1 MNLLAERLIAHVSR
15 SCAIWVVRAVTRL
28 VYKLQPSGLEV
39 LCVIEIERTLRGSV
53 LLVLVLRISVTN
65 FLNHS
70 IKLSEEFTRGSKLSN
85 QIQQLVSEL
94 GSYPR
99 FRYGYSEG
107 LGDALEASTKIEGK
121 GVSSSKTPEQM
132 AEIDKKAK
140 STIILSLADSVIR
153 EVAKETSVTGL
164 MEKLESLYMKKSLAN
179 RLYIKKRMFTLKMTE
194 GSSLDKH
201 IDEFNQVCDTLA
213 TIDEALDDEGKALL
227 LVSSLPGSY
236 KNFVDALMY
245 GRQALSLDEVKSA
258 LNTKELQEKRQNLDQ
273 ETGEGLTAKGQH
285 YKNQKKKQGKAKD
298 KNKTLKCFQCHKEGH
313 FKKDCPERKN
323 KQYKEQRSENGD
335 AAVVEKEGYESAGVL
350 IASDVDHEGKW
361 VLDSG
366 CSFHMC
372 PFKHH
377 FSEYQEYDGGRVMM
391 GNNAICRVIGIGVI
405 KLKLHDN
412 SILEL
417 KQVRHVPD
425 LKRNLIS
432 LGMLD
437 KIGCVV
443 KVQQGIISVVKGSLV
458 LLKGIRK
465 NGLYVLEGTT
475 VTRMVSVSSSSSVDK
490 TRLWHLRLGHMSLR
504 GLKKLS
510 KQGLLGSDT
519 IGEMVF
525 CEDCVLGKST
535 RTSFKSSV
543 HTTRSILDYIHSDL
557 WGPAQ
562 VVSLGGARYFL
573 SIIDD
578 FSRIVW
584 IYVLKS
590 KEQVF
595 EKFKNWKV
603 LVEKQTGKTV
613 KKLRTDNGLEFYNQV
628 FDEFC
633 AKEGI
638 ARHKTVR
645 MTPQQNGL
653 VERMNRTLMDKVR
666 CMMIQAKLPKNLWAE
681 ILNTAC
687 YLVNLSPSTAIEF
700 KTPFELW
707 YGKQASYKDLKVF
720 GCLSYAHISQGKLA
734 PRALKCVFIGYLE
747 GTKGYKLWCTD
758 LSPLRCIVSRDVKFN
773 EEAAVDS
780 IQRNSVRA
788 DQVHDE
794 HFEVESPGNLNQN
807 DDTESAGSAD
817 DIGRQESLQEAGST
831 QSQVMDYQLT
841 RDRQKRQSKAPKRY
855 GYADLIAFALHSAH
869 EINAEEPQNFKEAIN
884 CQYAKEWKKSMDEE
898 MTSLYKNCTWELVK
912 IPKNR
917 RIVGC
922 KWIYRIKEGMI
933 AAEPRRFKARLV
945 AKGYTQMEGVDFKEV
960 FSPVVRHASIR
971 VLMAITATQN
981 LELEQLDV
989 KTAFLHGNLQ
999 EEIFMSQ
1006 PEGYESPDRRDY
1018 VCLLKKS
1025 FYGLKQSPRQWY
1037 LKFDEFIT
1045 THGFQRS
1052 EIDALKTL
1060 LGTAFDMKDL
1070 GSAKRIFGV
1079 DIRRNRSEGL
1089 VFLSQEKY
1097 LKKILETFDME
1108 DSKPVQDPLAAH
1120 FKLCNLYC
1128 PKSEEERLEMANIP
1142 YAKAVGCLMY
1152 AMVLTRPDISHANF
1166 GTEEGLWGYVDS
1178 DYAGDLNRRRSLTG
1192 YLFMLNGC
1200 LINWKANLQHIV
1212 ALSTTEAE
1220 FTAAT
1225 EAAKEAIW
1233 LKGLITELGLK

>member
-1 MNLLAERLIAHVSR
+1 MATQKVD
-15 SCAIWVVRAVTRL
+15 
-28 VYKLQPSGLEV
+28 LEKFNGRNDFNMWKV
-39 LCVIEIERTLRGSV
+39 KIEA
-53 LLVLVLRISVTN
+53 LLVT
-65 FLNHS
+65 
-70 IKLSEEFTRGSKLSN
+70 
-85 QIQQLVSEL
+85 Q
-94 GSYPR
+94 
-99 FRYGYSEG
+99 G

-121 GVSSSKTPEQM
+121 GTSSSKTPEQM

-140 STIILSLADSVIR
+140 CTIILSLADSVIR
-153 EVAKETSVTGL
+153 EVAKETFVAGL

-179 RLYIKKRMFTLKMTE
+179 RLYIKKKMFTLKMTE
-194 GSSLDKH
+194 SSSLDKH

-245 GRQALSLDEVKSA
+245 GRQTLSLDEIKLA
-258 LNTKELQEKRQNLDQ
+258 LNTRELQEKRQNLDQ

-313 FKKDCPERKN
+313 FKRDCPERKN
-323 KQYKEQRSENGD
+323 KQHKEQRSENGD
-335 AAVVEKEGYESAGVL
+335 AAVVEEEGYESVGVL
-350 IASDVDHEGKW
+350 IASDVDQEGKW
-361 VLDSG
+361 VLDLG
-366 CSFHMC
+366 CSFHMY

-377 FSEYQEYDGGRVMM
+377 FFEYQEYDGGRVMM

-437 KIGCVV
+437 QIGCVV
-443 KVQQGIISVVKGSLV
+443 KVQQGIMSVVKGSLV
-458 LLKGIRK
+458 LLKGIKK

-475 VTRMVSVSSSSSVDK
+475 VTRMVSVSSSFSVDK

-504 GLKKLS
+504 GLKELS

-519 IGEMVF
+519 I
-525 CEDCVLGKST
+525 
-535 RTSFKSSV
+535 
-543 HTTRSILDYIHSDL
+543 
-557 WGPAQ
+557 
-562 VVSLGGARYFL
+562 
-573 SIIDD
+573 
-578 FSRIVW
+578 
-584 IYVLKS
+584 
-590 KEQVF
+590 
-595 EKFKNWKV
+595 
-603 LVEKQTGKTV
+603 V
-613 KKLRTDNGLEFYNQV
+613 KKLRTDNGLEFCNQV

-653 VERMNRTLMDKVR
+653 AERMNMTLMDKVR

-720 GCLSYAHISQGKLA
+720 DCLSYAHISQGKLA
-734 PRALKCVFIGYLE
+734 PRALKCVFIGYPE

-758 LSPLRCIVSRDVKFN
+758 LSPPRCIVSRDVKFN
-773 EEAAVDS
+773 EEAAVDK
-780 IQRNSVRA
+780 
-788 DQVHDE
+788 
-794 HFEVESPGNLNQN
+794 
-807 DDTESAGSAD
+807 SAESAD
-817 DIGRQESLQEAGST
+817 DIGRRESLQEAGST

-841 RDRQKRQSKAPKRY
+841 RDRHKRQSKAPKRY

-869 EINAEEPQNFKEAIN
+869 EINAEELQNFKEAIN
-884 CQYAKEWKKSMDEE
+884 S
-898 MTSLYKNCTWELVK
+898 
-912 IPKNR
+912 
-917 RIVGC
+917 
-922 KWIYRIKEGMI
+922 
-933 AAEPRRFKARLV
+933 EPRRFKAKLV
-945 AKGYTQMEGVDFKEV
+945 AKGYTQMEGIDFKEV

-1006 PEGYESPDRRDY
+1006 PEGYEAPDRRDY

-1025 FYGLKQSPRQWY
+1025 LYGLKQSPKQWY

-1045 THGFQRS
+1045 THGFQRCNYDCCVYLKQLSHEKHIYLLLYVNDMLIACEERS

-1060 LGTAFDMKDL
+1060 LGTTFDMNDL
-1070 GSAKRIFGV
+1070 GSVKRILGV

-1108 DSKPVQDPLAAH
+1108 DSKPVQGPLAAH

-1128 PKSEEERLEMANIP
+1128 PKSEEERLEMTNIP

-1152 AMVLTRPDISHANF
+1152 AMVLTRPDISHAVSVVSRYMASP
-1166 GTEEGLWGYVDS
+1166 GKEHWKRGEMDT
-1178 DYAGDLNRRRSLTG
+1178 
-1192 YLFMLNGC
+1192 
-1200 LINWKANLQHIV
+1200 KANLQHVV

-1233 LKGLITELGLK
+1233 LKGLITKLGLKQESVPIFCDSSSALHLCKNPAHHEKIKHIDIKLHFIRNEVSRGVIKMVKIHTDDNPSDMLTKVVPATKFKKCLDLVGICKT

>member
-1 MNLLAERLIAHVSR
+1 MATQKVD
-15 SCAIWVVRAVTRL
+15 
-28 VYKLQPSGLEV
+28 LEKFNGINDFNMWKV
-39 LCVIEIERTLRGSV
+39 KIEA
-53 LLVLVLRISVTN
+53 LLVT
-65 FLNHS
+65 
-70 IKLSEEFTRGSKLSN
+70 
-85 QIQQLVSEL
+85 Q
-94 GSYPR
+94 
-99 FRYGYSEG
+99 G

-121 GVSSSKTPEQM
+121 GGSSSKTPEQM
-132 AEIDKKAK
+132 AEIDKK
-140 STIILSLADSVIR
+140 VR
-153 EVAKETSVTGL
+153 
-164 MEKLESLYMKKSLAN
+164 
-179 RLYIKKRMFTLKMTE
+179 E

-213 TIDEALDDEGKALL
+213 KIDEALDDEGKALL
-227 LVSSLPGSY
+227 LVSSLLESY
-236 KNFVDALMY
+236 KNFFDALMY
-245 GRQALSLDEVKSA
+245 GRQSLSLDEVKSA
-258 LNTKELQEKRQNLDQ
+258 LNTRELQEKRENIDQ
-273 ETGEGLTAKGQH
+273 ETGEWLTAKGQH
-285 YKNQKKKQGKAKD
+285 YKKTEKKKKQRKAKD
-298 KNKTLKCFQCHKEGH
+298 KNKTLKCFQCHKE
-313 FKKDCPERKN
+313 
-323 KQYKEQRSENGD
+323 
-335 AAVVEKEGYESAGVL
+335 VVEEEGYESAGVL
-350 IASDVDHEGKW
+350 IASDVDQEGKW

-377 FSEYQEYDGGRVMM
+377 FSEYQEYGGGRVMM
-391 GNNAICRVIGIGVI
+391 GNNAICRVIGIRVI

-417 KQVRHVPD
+417 KQVRHVSD

-437 KIGCVV
+437 QIGCVV
-443 KVQQGIISVVKGSLV
+443 KVQQGIMSVVKGSLV

-475 VTRMVSVSSSSSVDK
+475 VIGMVLVSSSSSVDK

-504 GLKKLS
+504 GLKELS

-578 FSRIVW
+578 FSRRVW

-613 KKLRTDNGLEFYNQV
+613 KKLRTDNGLEFCNQV

-638 ARHKTVR
+638 ARHKIVR

-653 VERMNRTLMDKVR
+653 AERMNRTLMDKVR
-666 CMMIQAKLPKNLWAE
+666 SMMIQAKLPKNLWAE
-681 ILNTAC
+681 ILNTTR

-707 YGKQASYKDLKVF
+707 YGKQASYRDLKVF
-720 GCLSYAHISQGKLA
+720 GCLAYAHISQGKLA
-734 PRALKCVFIGYLE
+734 PRALKCVFIGYPE

-758 LSPLRCIVSRDVKFN
+758 LSPPRCIISRDVKFN

-780 IQRNSVRA
+780 IQRNSERA

-807 DDTESAGSAD
+807 DYTESAGSAD
-817 DIGRQESLQEAGST
+817 DIGRHESLQETGST

-869 EINAEEPQNFKEAIN
+869 EINAEEP
-884 CQYAKEWKKSMDEE
+884 
-898 MTSLYKNCTWELVK
+898 
-912 IPKNR
+912 
-917 RIVGC
+917 
-922 KWIYRIKEGMI
+922 
-933 AAEPRRFKARLV
+933 
-945 AKGYTQMEGVDFKEV
+945 
-960 FSPVVRHASIR
+960 
-971 VLMAITATQN
+971 
-981 LELEQLDV
+981 
-989 KTAFLHGNLQ
+989 
-999 EEIFMSQ
+999 
-1006 PEGYESPDRRDY
+1006 
-1018 VCLLKKS
+1018 
-1025 FYGLKQSPRQWY
+1025 
-1037 LKFDEFIT
+1037 
-1045 THGFQRS
+1045 
-1052 EIDALKTL
+1052 
-1060 LGTAFDMKDL
+1060 
-1070 GSAKRIFGV
+1070 
-1079 DIRRNRSEGL
+1079 
-1089 VFLSQEKY
+1089 
-1097 LKKILETFDME
+1097 
-1108 DSKPVQDPLAAH
+1108 
-1120 FKLCNLYC
+1120 
-1128 PKSEEERLEMANIP
+1128 
-1142 YAKAVGCLMY
+1142 
-1152 AMVLTRPDISHANF
+1152 
-1166 GTEEGLWGYVDS
+1166 
-1178 DYAGDLNRRRSLTG
+1178 
-1192 YLFMLNGC
+1192 
-1200 LINWKANLQHIV
+1200 
-1212 ALSTTEAE
+1212 
-1220 FTAAT
+1220 
-1225 EAAKEAIW
+1225 
-1233 LKGLITELGLK
+1233 

>member
-1 MNLLAERLIAHVSR
+1 MATQKVD
-15 SCAIWVVRAVTRL
+15 
-28 VYKLQPSGLEV
+28 LEKFNGRNDFNMWKV
-39 LCVIEIERTLRGSV
+39 KIEA
-53 LLVLVLRISVTN
+53 LLVT
-65 FLNHS
+65 
-70 IKLSEEFTRGSKLSN
+70 
-85 QIQQLVSEL
+85 Q
-94 GSYPR
+94 
-99 FRYGYSEG
+99 G
-107 LGDALEASTKIEGK
+107 LGDALEASTKIKGN
-121 GVSSSKTPEQM
+121 GVSSSKTQEQM

-140 STIILSLADSVIR
+140 GTIILSLADSVIR
-153 EVAKETSVTGL
+153 EVAKETSVAGL
-164 MEKLESLYMKKSLAN
+164 MKKLESLYKKKSLAN
-179 RLYIKKRMFTLKMTE
+179 RLYIKKSMFTLKMTE

-227 LVSSLPGSY
+227 LVSSLPESY
-236 KNFVDALMY
+236 KNFADALMY
-245 GRQALSLDEVKSA
+245 GRQTLSLDEVKSA
-258 LNTKELQEKRQNLDQ
+258 LNTRELHEKRQNLNQ
-273 ETGEGLTAKGQH
+273 ETGEGLTAKGQY
-285 YKNQKKKQGKAKD
+285 YKNTEKKKKQWKAKD

-313 FKKDCPERKN
+313 FKRDCPERKN
-323 KQYKEQRSENGD
+323 KQYKEQRSQNGD
-335 AAVVEKEGYESAGVL
+335 ASVVEEEGYESAGVL
-350 IASDVDHEGKW
+350 IASDEDHEGKW

-377 FSEYQEYDGGRVMM
+377 FSEYQEYDGGRVMV
-391 GNNAICRVIGIGVI
+391 GNDAICRVIGIGVI

-437 KIGCVV
+437 QIGCVV
-443 KVQQGIISVVKGSLV
+443 KVQQGIMSVVKGSLV
-458 LLKGIRK
+458 LLRGIRK

-475 VTRMVSVSSSSSVDK
+475 VTGMVSVSSSSNVDK
-490 TRLWHLRLGHMSLR
+490 TNLWHLRLGHMSLR
-504 GLKKLS
+504 GLKELS
-510 KQGLLGSDT
+510 KQGMLGSNT

-562 VVSLGGARYFL
+562 VVSLRGARYFL

-578 FSRIVW
+578 FSRRVW

-613 KKLRTDNGLEFYNQV
+613 KKLRTDNGLEFCNQV

-653 VERMNRTLMDKVR
+653 AERMNRTLMDKV
-666 CMMIQAKLPKNLWAE
+666 
-681 ILNTAC
+681 
-687 YLVNLSPSTAIEF
+687 
-700 KTPFELW
+700 
-707 YGKQASYKDLKVF
+707 SYKDLKVF
-720 GCLSYAHISQGKLA
+720 GCLGYAHISQGKLA
-734 PRALKCVFIGYLE
+734 PRALKCVFIGYPE

-758 LSPLRCIVSRDVKFN
+758 LSPPRCIVSRDVKFN

-794 HFEVESPGNLNQN
+794 HFEVESPSNLNQN

-869 EINAEEPQNFKEAIN
+869 EINAEEPHEIQNFKEAIN

-898 MTSLYKNCTWELVK
+898 MNSLYKNCTWELVK
-912 IPKNR
+912 RPKNR

-922 KWIYRIKEGMI
+922 KWIYRIKWGMTI
-933 AAEPRRFKARLV
+933 AELRRFKARLV

-960 FSPVVRHASIR
+960 FSPVVRHTSIR
-971 VLMAITATQN
+971 VLMAITTTKN

-1006 PEGYESPDRRDY
+1006 PEGYETPDRRDY

-1025 FYGLKQSPRQWY
+1025 LYSLKQSPRQWY

-1045 THGFQRS
+1045 THGFQRCNYDCCVYFKQLSHEKHIYLLLYVDDMLIACEKKS

-1070 GSAKRIFGV
+1070 GSAKRILGV

-1089 VFLSQEKY
+1089 VILSQEKY

-1108 DSKPVQDPLAAH
+1108 DSKPVQGPLAAH

-1152 AMVLTRPDISHANF
+1152 AMVLTRPDISH
-1166 GTEEGLWGYVDS
+1166 V
-1178 DYAGDLNRRRSLTG
+1178 
-1192 YLFMLNGC
+1192 
-1200 LINWKANLQHIV
+1200 ANLQHVV
-1212 ALSTTEAE
+1212 AFSTTEAE

-1225 EAAKEAIW
+1225 EAAKEVIW
-1233 LKGLITELGLK
+1233 LKGLITELGLKQESVPIFCDSSSALHLCKNPAHHEKTKHIDIKLHFIRNEVSRGVIKMVKIHTDDNPSDLLTKVVLATKFKKCLDLVGIYKT

>member
-1 MNLLAERLIAHVSR
+1 MATQKVD
-15 SCAIWVVRAVTRL
+15 
-28 VYKLQPSGLEV
+28 LEKFNGRNDFNMWNV
-39 LCVIEIERTLRGSV
+39 KIQA
-53 LLVLVLRISVTN
+53 LLVT
-65 FLNHS
+65 
-70 IKLSEEFTRGSKLSN
+70 
-85 QIQQLVSEL
+85 Q
-94 GSYPR
+94 
-99 FRYGYSEG
+99 G

-140 STIILSLADSVIR
+140 
-153 EVAKETSVTGL
+153 
-164 MEKLESLYMKKSLAN
+164 
-179 RLYIKKRMFTLKMTE
+179 E

-213 TIDEALDDEGKALL
+213 TIDEALNDEGKALL

-236 KNFVDALMY
+236 KNFINALMY
-245 GRQALSLDEVKSA
+245 GRQTLSLDEVKSA
-258 LNTKELQEKRQNLDQ
+258 LNTRELQEKRQNLDQ
-273 ETGEGLTAKGQH
+273 ETGEGLTVKGQH
-285 YKNQKKKQGKAKD
+285 YKNTEKKKKQGKAKD
-298 KNKTLKCFQCHKEGH
+298 KNKTLKCFQCHKEDH
-313 FKKDCPERKN
+313 FKRDCPEKKN

-335 AAVVEKEGYESAGVL
+335 AAVVEEEGYESAGVL
-350 IASDVDHEGKW
+350 IASDVDQKGKW

-391 GNNAICRVIGIGVI
+391 GNNAICRVIRIWVI

-437 KIGCVV
+437 QIGCVV
-443 KVQQGIISVVKGSLV
+443 KVEQGIMSVVKGSLV

-475 VTRMVSVSSSSSVDK
+475 VTGMVSVSSSSSVDK

-504 GLKKLS
+504 GFKELS

-519 IGEMVF
+519 IGEMMF

-543 HTTRSILDYIHSDL
+543 HTTRSILDYIHSNL
-557 WGPAQ
+557 WGP
-562 VVSLGGARYFL
+562 
-573 SIIDD
+573 
-578 FSRIVW
+578 
-584 IYVLKS
+584 
-590 KEQVF
+590 
-595 EKFKNWKV
+595 
-603 LVEKQTGKTV
+603 T
-613 KKLRTDNGLEFYNQV
+613 QV

-653 VERMNRTLMDKVR
+653 AERMNMTLMDKMR

-687 YLVNLSPSTAIEF
+687 YLVNLSPSTAIKF

-707 YGKQASYKDLKVF
+707 Y
-720 GCLSYAHISQGKLA
+720 
-734 PRALKCVFIGYLE
+734 PE

-758 LSPLRCIVSRDVKFN
+758 LFPPRCIVSRDVKFN
-773 EEAAVDS
+773 EEAAVES
-780 IQRNSVRA
+780 IQRNSVGA

-794 HFEVESPGNLNQN
+794 HFEVETPGNLNQN
-807 DDTESAGSAD
+807 DDTESAESAD
-817 DIGRQESLQEAGST
+817 DIGRHKSLQEAGST

-855 GYADLIAFALHSAH
+855 GYDDLTAFALHSAH
-869 EINAEEPQNFKEAIN
+869 EINAEEPRNFKEATN
-884 CQYAKEWKKSMDEE
+884 CQ
-898 MTSLYKNCTWELVK
+898 
-912 IPKNR
+912 
-917 RIVGC
+917 
-922 KWIYRIKEGMI
+922 IKEGMT

-981 LELEQLDV
+981 LELEQFNV

-1006 PEGYESPDRRDY
+1006 SEGYKAPDRRDY
-1018 VCLLKKS
+1018 VYLLKKS
-1025 FYGLKQSPRQWY
+1025 LYGLKQSPRQWY
-1037 LKFDEFIT
+1037 LKFDEFMT

-1052 EIDALKTL
+1052 EIYALKTL
-1060 LGTAFDMKDL
+1060 LGTTFDMKDL
-1070 GSAKRIFGV
+1070 GSAKRILGV
-1079 DIRRNRSEGL
+1079 DIRRNKSEG
-1089 VFLSQEKY
+1089 
-1097 LKKILETFDME
+1097 
-1108 DSKPVQDPLAAH
+1108 
-1120 FKLCNLYC
+1120 
-1128 PKSEEERLEMANIP
+1128 
-1142 YAKAVGCLMY
+1142 
-1152 AMVLTRPDISHANF
+1152 PDISHAVSVVSRYMASPGKEHWKGVKWILRYLKGTLNVGLVYGKNS

-1178 DYAGDLNRRRSLTG
+1178 DYAGDLERKRSLTG

-1200 LINWKANLQHIV
+1200 LINWKANLQHVV

-1220 FTAAT
+1220 FTTAT

-1233 LKGLITELGLK
+1233 LKGLITELGLKQESVPIFCDSSSALHLCKNPAYHEKTKHIDIKLHFIINEVSRGVIKMVKIHTDDNPSDMLTKVVPATKFKKCLDLVGICKT

>member
-1 MNLLAERLIAHVSR
+1 MATQKVD
-15 SCAIWVVRAVTRL
+15 
-28 VYKLQPSGLEV
+28 LEKFNGRNDFNMWKV
-39 LCVIEIERTLRGSV
+39 KIEA
-53 LLVLVLRISVTN
+53 LLVT
-65 FLNHS
+65 
-70 IKLSEEFTRGSKLSN
+70 
-85 QIQQLVSEL
+85 Q
-94 GSYPR
+94 
-99 FRYGYSEG
+99 G

-132 AEIDKKAK
+132 AEIDKQAK
-140 STIILSLADSVIR
+140 GTIILSLADSVIR

-245 GRQALSLDEVKSA
+245 GRQTFSLDEVKSA
-258 LNTKELQEKRQNLDQ
+258 LNTRELQEKRQNLDQ
-273 ETGEGLTAKGQH
+273 ETREGLTAKGQH
-285 YKNQKKKQGKAKD
+285 YKNTEKKKKQGKAKD

-313 FKKDCPERKN
+313 FKRDCPERKN

-335 AAVVEKEGYESAGVL
+335 AAVVEEEAYKSAGVL
-350 IASDVDHEGKW
+350 IASDVDQEGKW

-377 FSEYQEYDGGRVMM
+377 FSEYQEYDGGKVMM
-391 GNNAICRVIGIGVI
+391 RNNAICRVIGIGVI

-417 KQVRHVPD
+417 KQVRHVLD

-437 KIGCVV
+437 QIGCIV
-443 KVQQGIISVVKGSLV
+443 KVQQGIMSVVKGSLV

-475 VTRMVSVSSSSSVDK
+475 MTGMVLVSSSSSVDK
-490 TRLWHLRLGHMSLR
+490 TRLWHLRLRHMSLR
-504 GLKKLS
+504 GLKELS

-578 FSRIVW
+578 FSRRVW
-584 IYVLKS
+584 IYMLKS
-590 KEQVF
+590 KE
-595 EKFKNWKV
+595 
-603 LVEKQTGKTV
+603 
-613 KKLRTDNGLEFYNQV
+613 QV

-633 AKEGI
+633 AKKGI

-666 CMMIQAKLPKNLWAE
+666 CMMIQAMLPKNLWAE

-720 GCLSYAHISQGKLA
+720 GCLAYALISQGKLA
-734 PRALKCVFIGYLE
+734 PRAQKCVFIGYPE

-758 LSPLRCIVSRDVKFN
+758 RSPPKCIVSRDVKFN
-773 EEAAVDS
+773 EEAAVES

-788 DQVHDE
+788 YQVHDE
-794 HFEVESPGNLNQN
+794 HFEVETPGNLNQN
-807 DDTESAGSAD
+807 DDTESTESVN
-817 DIGRQESLQEAGST
+817 DIGRHESLQEAGST
-831 QSQVMDYQLT
+831 QSQ
-841 RDRQKRQSKAPKRY
+841 
-855 GYADLIAFALHSAH
+855 
-869 EINAEEPQNFKEAIN
+869 NFKEATN
-884 CQYAKEWKKSMDEE
+884 CQYAKEWNKSMDEE

-912 IPKNR
+912 RPKNR

-922 KWIYRIKEGMI
+922 KWIYRNKEGMT
-933 AAEPRRFKARLV
+933 AAEPRRFKTRLV

-960 FSPVVRHASIR
+960 FSPV
-971 VLMAITATQN
+971 
-981 LELEQLDV
+981 
-989 KTAFLHGNLQ
+989 

-1006 PEGYESPDRRDY
+1006 PEGYEAPDRRDY

-1037 LKFDEFIT
+1037 LKFDEFMT
-1045 THGFQRS
+1045 THGFQRCNYVCYVYFKQLS
-1052 EIDALKTL
+1052 HKKHIYL
-1060 LGTAFDMKDL
+1060 LLYVDDML
-1070 GSAKRIFGV
+1070 IAYEERILGV
-1079 DIRRNRSEGL
+1079 DIRRNKSEGL

-1097 LKKILETFDME
+1097 LKKILKNFDMK
-1108 DSKPVQDPLAAH
+1108 DSKLVQGPLAAH
-1120 FKLCNLYC
+1120 FKLCNIYC

-1152 AMVLTRPDISHANF
+1152 AMVLTRPDISHVVSVVSRYMASPGKEHWKGVKWILRYLKGTLNVGMVYGKNS
-1166 GTEEGLWGYVDS
+1166 GTEEGLWGCVDS
-1178 DYAGDLNRRRSLTG
+1178 DYAGDLDRRRSLTG

-1200 LINWKANLQHIV
+1200 LINWKANLQHVV
-1212 ALSTTEAE
+1212 ALSTTEVE
-1220 FTAAT
+1220 FTTAT

-1233 LKGLITELGLK
+1233 LKGLITELGLKQ